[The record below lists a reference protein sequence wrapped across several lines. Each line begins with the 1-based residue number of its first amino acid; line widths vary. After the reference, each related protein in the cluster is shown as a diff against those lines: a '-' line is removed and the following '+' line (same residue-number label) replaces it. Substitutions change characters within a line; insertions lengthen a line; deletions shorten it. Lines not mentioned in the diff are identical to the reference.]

1 MDTVTHLE
9 NAEEEEE
16 EEPYSVQFVPVT
28 VAAPIVGLLKMLS
41 VVEGPEMIN
50 L

>member
-9 NAEEEEE
+9 NAEEEE